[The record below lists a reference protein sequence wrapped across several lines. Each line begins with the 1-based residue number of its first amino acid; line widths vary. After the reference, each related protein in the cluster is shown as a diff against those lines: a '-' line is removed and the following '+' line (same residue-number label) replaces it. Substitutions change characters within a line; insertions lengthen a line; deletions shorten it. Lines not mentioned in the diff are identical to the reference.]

1 MSNLTIFKQQGAVA
15 TSGRREPTALGQ
27 ALASTTTMR
36 RIATNTNGTF
46 KRIVNGEQ
54 IGNAV
59 RGELNAIIVD
69 ALPKVSRTFYAGKY
83 DPNAK
88 PTLPDCWSNL
98 GDKPE
103 ANVPNRQ
110 APNCTE
116 CKQNIK
122 GSGDNGGRAC
132 RFQRRIALLVEGD
145 PTGEV
150 YQFNVPAKSLF
161 GKGTG
166 NVHPFESYVKY
177 LLANSESPDT
187 VVTNISYDLNADSME
202 LLFTPLR
209 GITDQEYALV
219 TAAQADPETKKYV
232 QLTVAQADGA
242 TRAGNGKPAVQIA
255 NTVNRS
261 DEPEDDDIPF
271 TTTPVTK
278 EAPAEAAFE
287 PVDEPVKRSSKKE
300 EPAVEGKKDLASI
313 IDAWGSDGEE

>member
-1 MSNLTIFKQQGAVA
+1 MSNLTIFKQQGAVSLA
-15 TSGRREPTALGQ
+15 RKGATALGQ
-27 ALASTTTMR
+27 SLAASNTMR

-54 IGNAV
+54 VGNAI
-59 RGELNAIIVD
+59 RGEFNAIIVD

-103 ANVPNRQ
+103 PS
-110 APNCTE
+110 APN
-116 CKQNIK
+116 KQAKNCADCPMNVK
-122 GSGDNGGRAC
+122 GSGENGGRAC
-132 RFQRRIALLVEGD
+132 RFQRRIAILLEGD

-150 YQFNVPAKSLF
+150 YQFNIPAKSLF

-177 LLANSESPDT
+177 LLANGESPDT

-209 GITDQEYALV
+209 GISDDEYELV
-219 TAAQADPETKKYV
+219 TTAQNDPETKKYV

-242 TRAGNGKPAVQIA
+242 TKAANGKPAA
-255 NTVNRS
+255 NTVSRSDEPEDEDETPASNVVRS
-261 DEPEDDDIPF
+261 DEPEDD
-271 TTTPVTK
+271 
-278 EAPAEAAFE
+278 E
-287 PVDEPVKRSSKKE
+287 PVAEPVKRTATKTSAPVQDKQ
-300 EPAVEGKKDLASI
+300 DLASI
-313 IDAWGSDGEE
+313 LSEWGDED

>member
-1 MSNLTIFKQQGAVA
+1 MSNLTIFKEQNAVA
-15 TSGRREPTALGQ
+15 TSKRGGSALSQ
-27 ALASTTTMR
+27 TLAQNNTMR

-54 IGNAV
+54 VGNAI
-59 RGELNAIIVD
+59 RGEFNCIIVD

-103 ANVPNRQ
+103 AN
-110 APNCTE
+110 APNKQAKNCAD
-116 CKQNIK
+116 CAQNIK
-122 GSGDNGGRAC
+122 GSGENGGRAC
-132 RFQRRIALLVEGD
+132 RFQRRIAIQLVGD

-161 GKGTG
+161 GKGNG

-177 LLANSESPDT
+177 LLANGEAPDT

-209 GITDQEYALV
+209 GLTDEEYDRV
-219 TAAQADPETKKYV
+219 VEAQNDPDTKKYI
-232 QLTVAQADGA
+232 QLTVAQVDGA
-242 TRAGNGKPAVQIA
+242 TKAANPVKQEEPEEEEPAPAPKV
-255 NTVNRS
+255 VRS
-261 DEPEDDDIPF
+261 DEPDDEDEVI
-271 TTTPVTK
+271 
-278 EAPAEAAFE
+278 A
-287 PVDEPVKRSSKKE
+287 EPVKRSAAKSA
-300 EPAVEGKKDLASI
+300 PAVTPAAKADLASVL
-313 IDAWGSDGEE
+313 SDWADDDEEA

>member
-1 MSNLTIFKQQGAVA
+1 MSNLTIFKQQGAVSTA
-15 TSGRREPTALGQ
+15 TRRGATALGQ
-27 ALASTTTMR
+27 SLASANTMR

-54 IGNAV
+54 VGNAI
-59 RGELNAIIVD
+59 RGEFNAIIVD
-69 ALPKVSRTFYAGKY
+69 ALPKVSRTFYKGKY

-103 ANVPNRQ
+103 ANVPNAQ
-110 APNCTE
+110 AKNCTD
-116 CKQNIK
+116 CPMNVK
-122 GSGDNGGRAC
+122 GSGENGGRAC
-132 RFQRRIALLVEGD
+132 RFQRRIAILIEGD

-177 LLANSESPDT
+177 LLANGESPDT

-202 LLFTPLR
+202 LLFTPMR
-209 GITDQEYALV
+209 GLTDAEFDLV
-219 TAAQADPETKKYV
+219 QAAQADPETKKYV

-242 TRAGNGKPAVQIA
+242 TKTSEGKTVA
-255 NTVNRS
+255 NTVSRS
-261 DEPEDDDIPF
+261 DEPEEEEEN
-271 TTTPVTK
+271 TAPVTRSEEPED
-278 EAPAEAAFE
+278 EAPAE
-287 PVDEPVKRSSKKE
+287 PVKRTTKKVE
-300 EPAVEGKKDLASI
+300 EAPAPKRDLASVL
-313 IDAWGSDGEE
+313 DAWGEDDEG